1 MQTLSNKR
9 SPELPE
15 SWYWAGRAA
24 AAMGITDTAAANY
37 RKALEYNPGWDLPL
51 EGLAELG
58 VQP

>member
-1 MQTLSNKR
+1 
-9 SPELPE
+9 
-15 SWYWAGRAA
+15 
-24 AAMGITDTAAANY
+24 MGITDTAAANY